1 MVAQLQEKQDANV
14 SLQRQ
19 VRSVQE
25 QPVNIPTS
33 SMFGSFIASMVETR
47 VRSHLQPCFYQEC
60 FALLMNFVDQP
71 AQVTTPVPQPM
82 PQPITQPMQQT
93 SFQLMQNPFN
103 LDPRFVAQQEGRW
116 ADYTGMAPPRS
127 TSVDYMWGGPGPSG
141 PEASLVCSAVFAE
154 HFRTVLPVLYGP
166 VGI

>member
-1 MVAQLQEKQDANV
+1 MRKTDRDRYLVATFRFLLDHIVRQPTRLAHRLQEKQDANV

-19 VRSVQE
+19 VRSVLE

-82 PQPITQPMQQT
+82 PQPITQPMPQT

-103 LDPRFVAQQEGRW
+103 LDPRFVAQQERRR
-116 ADYTGMAPPRS
+116 ADYSGLAPPRS
-127 TSVDYMWGGPGPSG
+127 TSVHSMLGGTR
-141 PEASLVCSAVFAE
+141 AFW
-154 HFRTVLPVLYGP
+154 T
-166 VGI
+166 